1 MRGLTKVS
9 RKEAG
14 TMWWEFMVAL
24 ALMIPMIVFPA
35 FLWYL
40 DIGDRYAAM
49 WKARKRRVA
58 HREEESTA
66 VAKQRNFVG
75 ARGLK

>member
-1 MRGLTKVS
+1 MRELTKIS
-9 RKEAG
+9 RKEVG

-24 ALMIPMIVFPA
+24 TLTIPMIVFPA

-49 WKARKRRVA
+49 WEARKRRVA
-58 HREEESTA
+58 GREESTA
-66 VAKQRNFVG
+66 VAEQRSVVG